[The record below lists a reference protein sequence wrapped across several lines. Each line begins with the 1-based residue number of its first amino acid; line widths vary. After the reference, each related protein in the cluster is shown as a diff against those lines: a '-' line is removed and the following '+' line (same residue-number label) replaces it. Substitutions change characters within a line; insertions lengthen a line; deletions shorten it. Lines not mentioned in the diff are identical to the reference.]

1 MSDTVRIT
9 RMRLPRPRHGAP
21 DAYAAV
27 RALDLAPTVPD
38 RSVLV
43 IRRLSV
49 PAAQPGTGRDRVAAL
64 RRSAARPALGPT
76 PPDCTAVVFSDEVEA
91 MTCLTTDLLAGR
103 AADRWYWPA
112 EIRRGVRST
121 GTGTALA
128 RIWLDR
134 PAWVPATLA
143 RLARRS
149 PSSPGSPGGRQG
161 DAVRATALLSDAEAR
176 AVIGAV
182 LAAFHATGERTGLT
196 APRIGASTEPVGAGA
211 GAGAVSVGAG
221 ADTSA
226 VPGAGVGAEA
236 VSAGAVTVADRLSAL
251 APDRTLATA
260 SYGPDTDGAAL
271 RPAGR
276 ALLALALTLA
286 ARPWAARDGRL
297 VREIDDLL
305 RPVNPA
311 PPHPAGP
318 RTPATPYRIADR
330 PTSHGA
336 RQPAAT
342 RVDLG
347 PAESAPPASVRPP
360 TAAARRPDPADTP
373 STTGAVPR
381 PSAAPTDDLPDSYS
395 PGTLHPSDA
404 TAMPTPA
411 LRRAEART
419 RGERQPT
426 GAAARAG
433 TVVETRFATL
443 FYAVNLMTWLDLPP
457 ADSVEPGAGPV
468 SGWATLEALGAWL
481 LPDAYAAGPGTGDRD
496 PVWRV
501 LAELDGRDPGTP
513 ASLRLDRLTDRLRD
527 LLDRRRL
534 NPEVFAGPGT
544 VVIGRTHVDVVL
556 GLHQIDLAARSSGL
570 DQDPGWVPALGRI
583 IAFHYDGFDHD
594 GFDHDGF
601 DHDGFD
607 HDGFDHDGFD
617 GGN

>member
-1 MSDTVRIT
+1 MSDTVRIA
-9 RMRLPRPRHGAP
+9 RMRLPRPRHGPP

-49 PAAQPGTGRDRVAAL
+49 PAAQPGTVRDRVAAL
-64 RRSAARPALGPT
+64 RGSAARPALGPT
-76 PPDCTAVVFSDEVEA
+76 PPDCTAVMFSDEVEA

-112 EIRRGVRST
+112 EIRRGVHST

-143 RLARRS
+143 QLARRS
-149 PSSPGSPGGRQG
+149 PGFPGARQG

-182 LAAFHATGERTGLT
+182 LAAFHATGESTGLT
-196 APRIGASTEPVGAGA
+196 GLRIGASAEPDGVDAGAGAVPVGAGARAKARAGA
-211 GAGAVSVGAG
+211 GAGAVS
-221 ADTSA
+221 
-226 VPGAGVGAEA
+226 
-236 VSAGAVTVADRLSAL
+236 AGAVTAADRLSAR
-251 APDRTLATA
+251 APDRPLAVA
-260 SYGPDTDGAAL
+260 SYGPETTGAAL

-297 VREIDDLL
+297 AGEIDDLL
-305 RPVNPA
+305 RPAAPA

-318 RTPATPYRIADR
+318 QAYATPDRIADR
-330 PTSHGA
+330 STSPGD
-336 RQPAAT
+336 RQP
-342 RVDLG
+342 VDTCVDFG
-347 PAESAPPASVRPP
+347 AAESARPASVRPP
-360 TAAARRPDPADTP
+360 AAGRPEPAGRP
-373 STTGAVPR
+373 PTTGIAPR
-381 PSAAPTDDLPDSYS
+381 PWEAPTDDLSDSCP
-395 PGTLHPSDA
+395 PGTPQPSDA
-404 TAMPTPA
+404 TAMPTA
-411 LRRAEART
+411 GLQRAEART
-419 RGERQPT
+419 RGGSRAVGT
-426 GAAARAG
+426 AARAG
-433 TVVETRFATL
+433 TVIETRFATL
-443 FYAVNLMTWLDLPP
+443 FYAVNLMTWLDLPRIDVD
-457 ADSVEPGAGPV
+457 ADEPGSGPV

-481 LPDAYAAGPGTGDRD
+481 LPDASATGPGTGDRD
-496 PVWRV
+496 PIWRT
-501 LAELDGRDPGTP
+501 LAELDGRDPSTP

-534 NPEVFAGPGT
+534 TPEVFARPGT
-544 VVIGRTHVDVVL
+544 VVIGRTHVDVLL

-594 GFDHDGF
+594 GLDHDVLDHDGLVR
-601 DHDGFD
+601 DGLVHDS
-607 HDGFDHDGFD
+607 FD